1 MTRQQR
7 IAIIAGIALGAIAT
21 VGVVLWFGGPSEATV
36 RRTVVTTIQEEAPA
50 SFLVTGQLSLET
62 TVQIDSTAAF
72 TPAWVTSMVQASQP
86 QLLTMMQGTASIRL
100 RVPGTVSYGFDVR
113 DVKPEMIEVASDGT
127 VRVQLPELSVH
138 SVEPDL
144 SKLQVR
150 TSATGWMRLFES
162 EVSQD
167 VRESALSK
175 VVDTFRAQ
183 ARARL
188 NDATQPRVNTARALQ
203 SMLTPPLQA
212 AGVNDPTFQFQ
223 IGPELVMNPE

>member
-7 IAIIAGIALGAIAT
+7 IAILVGMALGAVVT
-21 VGVVLWFGGPSEATV
+21 VGVVLWVGGPSEATV
-36 RRTVVTTIQEEAPA
+36 KRTVVTTIQEEAPA
-50 SFLVTGQLSLET
+50 SFLVTGQLTIET
-62 TVQIDSTAAF
+62 TVEIDSTAAF
-72 TPAWVTSMVQASQP
+72 TPSWVTSIVAASQP
-86 QLLTMMQGTASIRL
+86 QLLSMMQGTASIRL

-113 DVKPEMIEVASDGT
+113 DVKPEMIDVASNGT

-144 SKLQVR
+144 SNLQVR
-150 TSATGWMRLFES
+150 TSTTGWMRLFES
-162 EVSQD
+162 DVSKE
-167 VRESALSK
+167 VRESAMSK
-175 VVDTFRAQ
+175 VVGTFRDQ

-188 NDATQPRVNTARALQ
+188 DDATQPRVNTARALQ

-212 AGVNDPTFQFQ
+212 AGVDQPTFQFQ